1 MSEFERER
9 PSFRLVETRHGDDL
23 QAVAAREMGDAN
35 RWPELVWLNELTHPY
50 LTDDER
56 RVSASVL
63 LTGSL
68 LRVPAPVGVV
78 TDDAD
83 RGQVYER
90 DCLLVNRQLTDDGA
104 GDFAVVSGSD
114 NLTQQLKHRINT
126 PRGQARRHPEYG
138 CLVWRLLGTVNGP
151 LAGALG
157 AQYVKSAL
165 LADYRVSGV
174 SSAIAEV
181 RDGVVR
187 VTAKAEA
194 IAGGAVDVV
203 AGRPAS

>member
-9 PSFRLVETRHGDDL
+9 PSFRLVETQRGDDL

-35 RWPELVWLNELTHPY
+35 RWPELAWLNELSHPY

-90 DCLLVNRQLTDDGA
+90 DCLLVGRQLTDNGD
-104 GDFAVVSGSD
+104 GDFAVVAGSD

-126 PRGQARRHPEYG
+126 PRGQARRHPDYG

-165 LADYRVSGV
+165 LADYRVSSV
-174 SSAIAEV
+174 QSAVA
-181 RDGVVR
+181 DMQGDVVR

>member
-1 MSEFERER
+1 MNVFEREQ
-9 PSFRLVETRHGDDL
+9 PTYRLVETHRGDDL
-23 QAVAAREMGDAN
+23 QAVAARAMGDAN
-35 RWPELVWLNELTHPY
+35 RWPELVWLNQLVHPY

-56 RVSASVL
+56 LASDTVL

-68 LRVPAPVGVV
+68 IKVPAPTGVF
-78 TDDAD
+78 TDTAD

-90 DCLLVNRQLTDDGA
+90 DCHLVGRKLTDDGA
-104 GDFAVVSGSD
+104 GDFAVVAGTA
-114 NLTQQLKHRINT
+114 NLVQQLRHRVIT

-157 AQYVKSAL
+157 ARYVKAAL
-165 LADYRVSGV
+165 QADYRVSSV
-174 SSAIAEV
+174 TSAVAEV
-181 RDGVVR
+181 AGDAVR
-187 VTAKAEA
+187 VTATAEA

-203 AGRPAS
+203 S